1 MQASSEAQEKPSRT
15 NPHGANSPAPA
26 PAPETS
32 GSSKDVGTD
41 VKQYYPNARP
51 PKSTDTVEYVHVTYE
66 DAGAINDLFNKVFKK
81 HRSRHHFDWKF
92 WQNPA
97 GPPAGSIARKKKTG
111 RCLATG
117 IGQRRRAWVNGTEQ
131 FGACLCEVASDPDER
146 GGGRMWRETMM
157 DFCFTANDTD
167 GIHWAYGGQS
177 TDSAIKVGERWFGYR
192 VILELVPWELR
203 LGTRHSLLHRMG
215 AWGPTLAPK
224 LSPVLDFLYH
234 FRWNRRQFHLRATE
248 INRFSMEFDHLWEK
262 HRDLYPLSFFRDAKT
277 LNWRYVDN
285 PEWKHRIAEARRDGE
300 LVGYI
305 VWREW
310 HENGARIA
318 TILDFW
324 HGDDNEVILTLLD
337 VARRKAFATGCVSLR
352 FAMIEGR
359 PEYQAFRSFRS
370 SRRSPHEEV
379 DRIICT
385 PIPGSTP
392 MQQDP
397 SVYEELETVL
407 DGKNWFYTQGDSDY
421 RD

>member
-1 MQASSEAQEKPSRT
+1 MSAAALRHHT
-15 NPHGANSPAPA
+15 HSPATASTSPKST
-26 PAPETS
+26 PE
-32 GSSKDVGTD
+32 GGEDVR
-41 VKQYYPNARP
+41 QYYPKARP
-51 PKSTDTVEYVHVTYE
+51 PKSTDTVDYVHVTYE
-66 DAGAINDLFNKVFKK
+66 DADAANALFNKVFKK
-81 HRSRHHFDWKF
+81 QRSRHHFDWKF

-97 GPPAGSIARKKKTG
+97 GPPAGSIAREKGTG

-117 IGQRRRAWVNGTEQ
+117 IGQRRRAWVNGKEQ
-131 FGACLCEVASDPDER
+131 FGACLCEVASDPEER

-157 DFCFTANDTD
+157 DFCYTANDID

-177 TDSAIKVGERWFGYR
+177 TDEAIKVGKRWFGYR

-203 LGTRHSLLHRMG
+203 LGTHHSLRHRLG
-215 AWGPTLAPK
+215 ALGPTLAPK
-224 LSPVLDFLYH
+224 IAPVLDFFYRR
-234 FRWNRRQFHLRATE
+234 RWTRRKLHLRATE
-248 INRFSMEFDHLWEK
+248 INRFSTEFDQLWKK
-262 HRDLYPLSFFRDAKT
+262 HRDLYPLSFFRDAKI

-285 PEWKHRIAEARRDGE
+285 PAWNHRIIEARSDGE

-310 HENGARIA
+310 HENGVRIA
-318 TILDFW
+318 TVLDFW
-324 HGDDNEVILTLLD
+324 HGDNHEVILTLLD
-337 VARRKAFATGCVSLR
+337 VARRKAMAAGCSLLR

-359 PEYQAFRSFRS
+359 PEYHAFRSFRS

-392 MQQDP
+392 MQQDAA
-397 SVYEELETVL
+397 VYEELETVL
-407 DGKNWFYTQGDSDY
+407 NGKNWFYTQGDSDY